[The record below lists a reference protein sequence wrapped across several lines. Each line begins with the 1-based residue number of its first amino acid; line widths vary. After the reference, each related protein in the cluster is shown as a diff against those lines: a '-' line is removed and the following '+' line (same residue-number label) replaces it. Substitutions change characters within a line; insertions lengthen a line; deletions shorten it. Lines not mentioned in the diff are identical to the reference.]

1 MDEQK
6 IEQQQ
11 YGAVNVQV
19 PKEEWIKPKSDKVVL
34 YHLKKEKSERIIS
47 FLKKFV
53 LQRCLKKA
61 PFSIFIF
68 IKSFSSVPYS

>member
-1 MDEQK
+1 MGGVEAMDEQK

-34 YHLKKEKSERIIS
+34 YHLKKEKLTKYSI
-47 FLKKFV
+47 LK
-53 LQRCLKKA
+53 LL
-61 PFSIFIF
+61 
-68 IKSFSSVPYS
+68 